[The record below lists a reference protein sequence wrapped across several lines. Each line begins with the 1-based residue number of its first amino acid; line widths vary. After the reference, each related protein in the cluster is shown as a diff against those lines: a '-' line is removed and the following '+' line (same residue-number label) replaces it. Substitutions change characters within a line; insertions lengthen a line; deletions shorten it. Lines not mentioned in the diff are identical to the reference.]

1 MGIKSFL
8 RDRLFA
14 QRMPP
19 ATPSLAQSRCEQS
32 LRTAL
37 LKCAALTEAEVD
49 AYIAYEF
56 EGIVYDEVP
65 LDYEPAHPGEEI
77 SYLYADGV
85 LQAKTLRRHTNQIAP
100 ETLEKVRRVLP
111 GLSEHSLK
119 RRKF

>member
-8 RDRLFA
+8 HDRLFA
-14 QRMPP
+14 RRMSP
-19 ATPSLAQSRCEQS
+19 AMPSLEPSRREQA

-37 LKCAALTEAEVD
+37 LKCATLTKAEVD

-56 EGIVYDEVP
+56 EGIVYAEVP

-77 SYLYADGV
+77 SCLYADGV

-111 GLSEHSLK
+111 ELSEHSLK